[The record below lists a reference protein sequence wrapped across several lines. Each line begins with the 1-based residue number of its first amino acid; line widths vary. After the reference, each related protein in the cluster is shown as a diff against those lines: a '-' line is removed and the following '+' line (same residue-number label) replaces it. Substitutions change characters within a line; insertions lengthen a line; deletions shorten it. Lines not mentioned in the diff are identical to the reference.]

1 MNFSQSSGAVASAF
15 RSIGDYP
22 RPGWLEDLAYLLESG
37 IKVTL
42 VYGDRD
48 FACNWY
54 AGEAVSLAI
63 NYTHSSS
70 FRSAGYT
77 PITTNSS
84 YTGGQVRQYGN
95 LSFSRVYESGHEVP
109 AYQPETAYQIFT
121 RALFNKDIAT
131 GEIDT
136 AKNGTY
142 ATEGPSDTLA
152 IKNELPKPE
161 IWFCYTL
168 DTGTCTDEQIEMLK
182 AGNATVRDWIL
193 VDANST
199 RRFPYLNETEGG
211 EPTGTGTAASPSAT
225 GPVSVPTGING
236 AGLTLVL
243 GGHSGL
249 FCVWIG
255 ALLSFILML

>member
-1 MNFSQSSGAVASAF
+1 VASAF

-48 FACNWY
+48 YACNWY

-63 NYTHSSS
+63 NYTHSTS
-70 FRSAGYT
+70 FRFAGYS
-77 PITTNSS
+77 PIVTNSS
-84 YTGGQVRQYGN
+84 YIGGQVRQYGN

-109 AYQPETAYQIFT
+109 SYQPETAYQIFN

-131 GEIDT
+131 GEVDT
-136 AKNGTY
+136 ARNGSY

-152 IKNELPKPE
+152 IKNEMPKPE

-182 AGNATVRDWIL
+182 TGNATVKDWIL

-199 RRFPYLNETEGG
+199 RRFPYLKESGG
-211 EPTGTGTAASPSAT
+211 VEPTSTGTGGSPSAT
-225 GPVSVPTGING
+225 GPVSTPTGTNG
-236 AGLTLVL
+236 AGLAWAL
-243 GGHSGL
+243 GRRSGSSW
-249 FCVWIG
+249 VWVM
-255 ALLSFILML
+255 ALMGFALIL